1 MNDFDATT
9 VARCEQM
16 AREIRVDCLRMGVR
30 TGANGAHF
38 GGGLS
43 LAEIMAVLYGHVMTV
58 DPGDPLNPRRDRMIL
73 SKGHGA
79 MAYYSALR
87 QVGFVSDEELLT
99 FKSND
104 TFLYA
109 HPSMNPARGIE
120 FSSGSLGLGLSL
132 GVGAAMGMRRRGN
145 FSSRVFVVMGDGEI
159 DEGSVWE
166 ALASAAHFRLG
177 NVVAIVDQNGLQYD
191 GQTDEILG
199 MGDLEVKL
207 RDFGWR
213 TVTVDGHDV
222 SALLPAMRF
231 DDDQPTAIV
240 ARTVKGKGISF
251 MENDPNWHH
260 SRLSDEQYE
269 QAMSELSEVTV

>member
-1 MNDFDATT
+1 MNELDATT

-43 LAEIMAVLYGHVMTV
+43 LAEIMAVLYGSVMTV
-58 DPGDPLNPRRDRMIL
+58 APTDPLNPLRDRMIL

-87 QVGFVSDEELLT
+87 QVGYVSDDELLT

-132 GVGAAMGMRRRGN
+132 GVGAAMGLRRRGN
-145 FSSRVFVVMGDGEI
+145 FSSRVFVIMGDGEI

-166 ALASAAHFRLG
+166 ALVSAAHFQLG
-177 NVVAIVDQNGLQYD
+177 NVVAIIDQNGLQYD

-199 MGDLEVKL
+199 MGDLEAKL
-207 RDFGWR
+207 RTFGWNA
-213 TVTVDGHDV
+213 VTVDGHDV
-222 SALLPAMRF
+222 TSLLEAMRF
-231 DDDQPTAIV
+231 DDSKPTAIV
-240 ARTVKGKGISF
+240 ARTVKGKGVSF

-260 SRLSDEQYE
+260 SRLSEDQYQ
-269 QAMSELSEVTV
+269 QAMAELNGVTV